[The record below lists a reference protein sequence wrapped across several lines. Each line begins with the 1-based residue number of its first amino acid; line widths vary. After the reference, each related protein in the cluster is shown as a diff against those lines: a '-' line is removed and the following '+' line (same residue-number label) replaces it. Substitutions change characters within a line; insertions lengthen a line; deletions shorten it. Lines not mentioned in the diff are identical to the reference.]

1 MDMVARCLLYTDAA
15 QNGQKPEGPCKII
28 AGASYVDKLDGIVT
42 YGDGDEIFLFTNAAP
57 DGQKLEGPCENI
69 LGATHVGKLIGLE
82 TYGFDGEEFLFADAT
97 QSGQKL
103 EGMQVYL
110 RCNVW

>member
-1 MDMVARCLLYTDAA
+1 MR
-15 QNGQKPEGPCKII
+15 KRKF
-28 AGASYVDKLDGIVT
+28 DGIVT
-42 YGDGDEIFLFTNAAP
+42 YGKGDEIFLFTNAAP
-57 DGQKLEGPCENI
+57 DGQSLEGPCENI
-69 LGATHVGKLIGLE
+69 LGATQVGKLIGLE
-82 TYGFDGEEFLFADAT
+82 TYGFDGEEFLFADAA